1 MPVGGFVPPSAREVV
16 VLVIM
21 LFLVIGVPV
30 GLLIWALIRLL

>member
-1 MPVGGFVPPSAREVV
+1 MPVGGFVPPSAREVA

-30 GLLIWALIRLL
+30 GLLIWLLVHLL